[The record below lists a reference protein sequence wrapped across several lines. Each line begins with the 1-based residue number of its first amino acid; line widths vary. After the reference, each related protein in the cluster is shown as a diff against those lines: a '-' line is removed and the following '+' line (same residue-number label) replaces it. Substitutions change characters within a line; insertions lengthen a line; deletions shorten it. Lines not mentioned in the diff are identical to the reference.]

1 MANKLHASVS
11 SSTRMQLTT
20 QQRVA
25 LVLLRAMLFGLSGFL
40 AWQSLRLAAAGAT
53 AGTAA
58 GVRVEL

>member
-1 MANKLHASVS
+1 
-11 SSTRMQLTT
+11 MQLTT